1 MLSALSVVTACAPAL
16 ATGTIRERD
25 ATANPSVAAELPSTN
40 SATGVTG
47 SDSAAAVLPV
57 NHQND
62 DDDPV
67 GHAIVFPLVI
77 LAAIVLIAATVGIV
91 SLVTGHH

>member
-1 MLSALSVVTACAPAL
+1 MLSGLSLVTACAPVL

-25 ATANPSVAAELPSTN
+25 ATVNPSVAAELPSTN
-40 SATGVTG
+40 STTGVTG
-47 SDSAAAVLPV
+47 SDSAAAGLPD
-57 NHQND
+57 NHPND

-67 GHAIVFPLVI
+67 GHVIVFPLLI
-77 LAAIVLIAATVGIV
+77 LGAIVLIAATVGIV